1 MVGLIDMSN
10 ETITLH
16 LTQYEARSIKDA
28 LRLAI
33 ASHKRNDFQALV
45 LAAEHLTSKVSDA
58 MIDAVKV
65 DA

>member
-45 LAAEHLTSKVSDA
+45 LAAENLTSKVSDA
-58 MIDAVKV
+58 MIDAVKI